1 MLVLLIAKSLPLQQA
16 ENSLFLSSVSENK
29 NLVQLDSCLYS
40 VCKFPKK
47 YLNQSSITMSPFSK
61 WLNTSWVI
69 SVYSGKEE
77 KVTLKM

>member
-40 VCKFPKK
+40 VCKFPKN
-47 YLNQSSITMSPFSK
+47 YLNQSTVIMSPFSK
-61 WLNTSWVI
+61 WFNTSCVI